1 MPSIFH
7 IMMWG
12 TKMVLQKCQDV
23 VPLLFEVVLQE
34 CHSHVL
40 GWNTSSASGA
50 ATVPTC
56 CTFLLFDMVLER
68 CQDNV
73 LDCDIIFEWC
83 CKSAKMLIFP
93 WCCKSARPRY
103 FPSLCFALY
112 FFRCSCKELQCISN
126 VYTWDVLFATV
137 FFLWLCVRCLLWMWL
152 SSQSSLWKQMLRKA
166 IQGRFKVGQQ
176 NQLPCGSCTQ
186 ASTPCSWS
194 IHLHSSCIAF
204 LVAEQV
210 PSWCCKISMVLRKC
224 HHDVK
229 LFMVLRKCHSMKML
243 IVCVSFYLVL
253 SKHHTDA
260 AK

>member
-73 LDCDIIFEWC
+73 LDCDIVFEWC

-137 FFLWLCVRCLLWMWL
+137 FFFYGYVW
-152 SSQSSLWKQMLRKA
+152 
-166 IQGRFKVGQQ
+166 
-176 NQLPCGSCTQ
+176 
-186 ASTPCSWS
+186 
-194 IHLHSSCIAF
+194 
-204 LVAEQV
+204 
-210 PSWCCKISMVLRKC
+210 
-224 HHDVK
+224 DVY
-229 LFMVLRKCHSMKML
+229 CD
-243 IVCVSFYLVL
+243 C
-253 SKHHTDA
+253 D
-260 AK
+260 